1 MAEKSFKR
9 QCKPDER
16 ERQHRAAPQSAPAPA
31 HQATAER
38 VTGHALGMPYQSGTA
53 FHLAAENDDVYGP
66 TDALTEQ
73 LENPPTGQPLDSAL
87 RRPLERRF
95 GRRFGQVQIHQGP
108 SADQLT
114 GALGTRA
121 FAFRQHI
128 WLGAGADRG
137 DVRLMAHELTHVAQ
151 QGYAP
156 PLPSRT
162 TEFTPTPGTCGTDGA
177 HGAARPHGA
186 TAAPVQNPAPAGAAS
201 TSGGVVQGI
210 DLWESAVDL
219 GGAVVD
225 RASEAAEFVG
235 DIPENLA
242 EMSIEGVRGVLR
254 RVAPD
259 FLRFFDGDGLRGF
272 LRDIVDDGI
281 DSLFSGVFEAI
292 QKVANVDSFAAGFDE
307 ATEWF
312 SSIGG
317 ELGRGF
323 CRTVLR
329 VAGNIKTFF
338 SDTFGPIINDISDI
352 ACKVKGYLTGIWESI
367 GAPIWDFLQQVG
379 GDVWQSVKGLM
390 SDVGDL
396 IGTAKDAL
404 GSAWDTVKDLF
415 GIEAEEGESEGG
427 GIWDWLKDIAGD
439 IGESISEFVEPI
451 MGPLRDAAGVLLLF
465 VPGGQ
470 IVAVMLLWPRLRQ
483 AFDWLTD
490 VWEDLNLIPRAR
502 EYLTGTVFPF
512 LMNIAESMAQTFLS
526 FADWMVAGLSDL
538 VRTVQDVVNEVPD
551 ILLPLRPVVSF
562 VLRLFQ
568 KVLGFA
574 RKGIRFVSRHFR
586 SIMRKLL
593 EILEWIGRALLR
605 LITIVANPLGLV
617 GFLVGMLWKMLPD
630 CIKGPLINFILDIL
644 IGFIRRIPGNPMLG
658 ILWPLVK
665 NGLLGFLE
673 TVRALALQRKVDISN
688 KIANIM
694 AGGSPSFV
702 LGYFLGLIEGLWNA
716 ITAPFQALAALF
728 ELPEQIR
735 QFLRNLG
742 VRLCEIIEQIRCFA
756 ASLAGQVFGSVDR
769 VLSAIRE
776 FLSDPARIVSII
788 RCAIEGV
795 LAGAREMGS
804 QMARQMISVF
814 EGPDENIG
822 RRLGGITGE
831 ILFQVVVGF
840 FTAGSGTAVSTGL
853 GIVNRIA
860 SALRTVGRAI
870 DQVLQRLRGLF
881 GRLLDFVKGLA
892 ARFGQA
898 IARGGK
904 SVLGKLGGL
913 FRRFARWLADIGKRL
928 FRRVGGRVLPTGR
941 ERVRWAL
948 FKQTL
953 RGRLR
958 SYSSGIRKST
968 LKRLFRRVRRQYRD
982 VAKWPSYITKHGP
995 HWRLWSRRVKSIAPR
1010 EVATVLLDRDARWD
1024 AGAEAIRKTVNR
1036 YRRRPGYMGTR
1047 DILRLLRPIKREYGF
1062 KGRPSVT
1069 FDEDDNEFVI
1079 RWSMSSTRL
1088 VANVGGEVPSK
1099 MNWFRPIVS
1108 GQKVMLDNFAYHKSS
1123 RSAPTGST
1131 ARLRE
1136 LSKIRSAPTFSTS
1149 AYVRGHLISGWF
1161 THGRPSNWTPITRSA
1176 NWWMGF
1182 EWETPLRRAM
1192 KSRAYIDRKIRRG
1205 STLRLKFYR
1214 MTVEAKDNEKKD
1226 EDDNNDPPMRDYL
1239 DGRPGEKIE
1248 EESSL
1253 ATEIKMDI
1261 VRKTYDPDTET
1272 FRENPSR
1279 RLSLPGVP
1287 KSKSVPNVPNRRR
1300 YGPHGYP
1307 YGKLS

>member
-9 QCKPDER
+9 QRKPDER

-31 HQATAER
+31 QATAER
-38 VTGHALGMPYQSGTA
+38 LTGHALGMPYQSGTA
-53 FHLAAENDDVYGP
+53 FHLAAENDDVFGP
-66 TDALTEQ
+66 TDALSEQ

-162 TEFTPTPGTCGTDGA
+162 TAFTPAPGIRSTDGA
-177 HGAARPHGA
+177 HGAAGPHGA
-186 TAAPVQNPAPAGAAS
+186 TAAPVQNPAPAGVAS
-201 TSGGVVQGI
+201 ASGGVVQGI
-210 DLWESAVDL
+210 DLWESAVDF

-225 RASEAAEFVG
+225 RASDAAEFVG

-259 FLRFFDGDGLRGF
+259 FLRFFDGGGLRGF

-281 DSLFSGVFEAI
+281 DSLFSGVFKAI

-427 GIWDWLKDIAGD
+427 GIWDWLKDVAGD

-502 EYLTGTVFPF
+502 EYLTGIVFPF

-538 VRTVQDVVNEVPD
+538 VSAVQDVVNEVPD

-617 GFLVGMLWKMLPD
+617 GFLVGMLWKILPD
-630 CIKGPLINFILDIL
+630 CIKGPLINFILDVL

-665 NGLLGFLE
+665 NGLLGFLQ

-742 VRLCEIIEQIRCFA
+742 VRLCEVIEQIRCFA

-804 QMARQMISVF
+804 QMARQMINVF

-870 DQVLQRLRGLF
+870 GQVLQKLRGLF
-881 GRLLDFVKGLA
+881 GRLLGFVKGLA

-898 IARGGK
+898 VARGGK

-928 FRRVGGRVLPTGR
+928 FHRVGGRVLPTGR
-941 ERVRWAL
+941 QRVRWAL

-953 RGRLR
+953 RARLR

-982 VAKWPSYITKHGP
+982 VAKRPSYITKHGP

-1010 EVATVLLDRDARWD
+1010 EVATVLLDPRARER
-1024 AGAEAIRKTVNR
+1024 AAERAVAEEARELKRRETNINTRELQNEVAPVKRRYSLKRIDTEFKEATSDFDVTVQAKGKTTVDPNW
-1036 YRRRPGYMGTR
+1036 P
-1047 DILRLLRPIKREYGF
+1047 
-1062 KGRPSVT
+1062 
-1069 FDEDDNEFVI
+1069 DDNEI
-1079 RWSMSSTRL
+1079 I
-1088 VANVGGEVPSK
+1088 NQVPSRRATAILADTGRRTPASRLGPP
-1099 MNWFRPIVS
+1099 NWPEVKPIRLPS
-1108 GQKVMLDNFAYHKSS
+1108 RGNNAKSS
-1123 RSAPTGST
+1123 GVS
-1131 ARLRE
+1131 L
-1136 LSKIRSAPTFSTS
+1136 
-1149 AYVRGHLISGWF
+1149 YVKGHLISGFWAGG
-1161 THGRPSNWTPITRSA
+1161 GRKNLTPITRKA
-1176 NWWMGF
+1176 NQEM
-1182 EWETPLRRAM
+1182 ESEMETPIRLRYLPT
-1192 KSRAYIDRKIRRG
+1192 SDVP
-1205 STLRLKFYR
+1205 LRY
-1214 MTVEAKDNEKKD
+1214 TVTTNAA
-1226 EDDNNDPPMRDYL
+1226 
-1239 DGRPGEKIE
+1239 RPG
-1248 EESSL
+1248 
-1253 ATEIKMDI
+1253 T
-1261 VRKTYDPDTET
+1261 P
-1272 FRENPSR
+1272 PQR
-1279 RLSLPGVP
+1279 RLGDQWDCVP
-1287 KSKSVPNVPNRRR
+1287 AEKELVSGINMTLYKAKYNQGSKKWDKAGTRIRGTRTVSNVPRLA
-1300 YGPHGYP
+1300 PHSSFHGSGARGYP
-1307 YGKLS
+1307 IGWKETSTSGYPKWC